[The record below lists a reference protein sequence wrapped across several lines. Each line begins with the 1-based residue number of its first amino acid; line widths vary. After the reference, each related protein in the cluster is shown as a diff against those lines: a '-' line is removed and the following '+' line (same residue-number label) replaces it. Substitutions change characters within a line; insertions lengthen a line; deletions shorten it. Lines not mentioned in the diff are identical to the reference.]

1 MTIEISAE
9 DYIAQLRAENE
20 LLRSRL
26 AESEPK
32 RTRHKKTD
40 EERAAEYE
48 RRVTGLKSNGGK
60 IARPA
65 EPIASYSHYL
75 ELLDYFDKKR
85 NAPRNKL
92 LVTLGVAMGLRIS
105 DLCELRWGNFIDDD
119 SNYRERTYV
128 VERKTGKLNG
138 IIITDA
144 MKRALN
150 EYRLYCGHIA
160 FDDFVFTSRKTASND
175 TTKDA
180 RTNRRSFQNSLS
192 MILYTA
198 GQELGFEEKLSSHSL
213 RKTFVSVIE
222 ATYTNT
228 YSLDKLATIQALLN
242 HSDAATTMR
251 YTGLLDKEKDTARQA
266 VSDWLLGKTDV
277 DELVALR
284 SVTNDD
290 LMAQTEKIL
299 MALGITDT
307 TDEDEKNVCQMQI
320 AMV

>member
-9 DYIAQLRAENE
+9 DYIAQLKAENE
-20 LLRSRL
+20 MLRSRL
-26 AESEPK
+26 AEAEPK
-32 RTRHKKTD
+32 SGRHKKTD
-40 EERAAEYE
+40 EERAAEFE

-65 EPIASYSHYL
+65 EPIASYSHYQ
-75 ELLDYFDKKR
+75 ELLDYFDKRR

-92 LVTLGVAMGLRIS
+92 LVTLGIAMGLRIS
-105 DLCELRWGNFIDDD
+105 DLCELRWGNFLDDD
-119 SNYRERTYV
+119 SRYRERTYV

-144 MKRALN
+144 IKKALT
-150 EYRLYCGHIA
+150 EYRLFCGHIA
-160 FDDFVFTSRKTASND
+160 FDDFVFTSRKSSSND

-180 RTNRRSFQNSLS
+180 RENRKSFQNSLS
-192 MILYTA
+192 MLLYTA
-198 GQELGFEEKLSSHSL
+198 GQDLGFEEKLSSHSL

-228 YSLDKLATIQALLN
+228 YSLDKLATIQSLLN
-242 HSDAATTMR
+242 HSDATTTMR

-299 MALGITDT
+299 VALGITDT
-307 TDEDEKNVCQMQI
+307 TDEKSDCQMQM